1 MNKIP
6 LLLLKKKI
14 NFITLLKTKANN
26 DISLMN
32 YLIYIGLTINFEE
45 FKAANPI

>member
-6 LLLLKKKI
+6 LLLLKK
-14 NFITLLKTKANN
+14 NQFHTLLKTKANN

-45 FKAANPI
+45 FKAANLI

>member
-6 LLLLKKKI
+6 LLLLKKI
-14 NFITLLKTKANN
+14 NFITLLKSKANN